1 MTRSLAVEWGPLGVR
16 VVSLAPGRSIT
27 RMTQQ
32 TAAPGYAGDRGLGR
46 VPLGRWGTTEEVA
59 KAICFLCSDAASYVT
74 GQTLVSDGGYAIG

>member
-1 MTRSLAVEWGPLGVR
+1 
-16 VVSLAPGRSIT
+16 
-27 RMTQQ
+27 
-32 TAAPGYAGDRGLGR
+32 